1 MTQIKPEAWEA
12 LKRDLKLQEGYRDHA
27 YLDTVGVWT
36 IGYGFTADVRPGD
49 TITLTE
55 ANEYL
60 SQRAMQAVFDA
71 RRLLSNF
78 DQMDAARQA
87 VMANMAY
94 NLGIKRLSQFRNTLA
109 NVNAGNY
116 AAAAKGM
123 RASLWCK
130 QVKGRCAALARSME
144 SGEFIHH

>member
-1 MTQIKPEAWEA
+1 MKPGAWEA
-12 LKRDLKLQEGYRDHA
+12 LMRDLKQQEGYRDHA

-36 IGYGFTADVRPGD
+36 IGYGFTQDVRPGD

-55 ANEYL
+55 ANDYL
-60 SQRAMQAVFDA
+60 GQRAQLAVNDA

-78 DQMDAARQA
+78 DQLDAPRQA

-94 NLGIKRLSQFRNTLA
+94 NLGIRRLGQFRNTLA

-130 QVKGRCAALARSME
+130 QVKGRCGALARSME
-144 SGEFIHH
+144 TGQFIPH